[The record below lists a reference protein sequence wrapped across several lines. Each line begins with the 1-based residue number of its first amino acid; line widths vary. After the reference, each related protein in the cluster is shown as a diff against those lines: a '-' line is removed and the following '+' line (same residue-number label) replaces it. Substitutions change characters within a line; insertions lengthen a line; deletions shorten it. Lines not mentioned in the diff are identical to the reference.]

1 MSVVIT
7 SRPRLEVRPFRL
19 QGPGGGKIIVG
30 ARDGSRAPS
39 VQIVGPSVY
48 NVNTQPQAATR
59 FSDTDIDR
67 AELEALLRLLARDK
81 VRQLYRG

>member
-1 MSVVIT
+1 M
-7 SRPRLEVRPFRL
+7 
-19 QGPGGGKIIVG
+19 G

-59 FSDTDIDR
+59 ISDTDIDR
-67 AELEALLRLLARDK
+67 AELEALLRLLATMD
-81 VRQLYRG
+81 YRAK

>member
-1 MSVVIT
+1 M
-7 SRPRLEVRPFRL
+7 
-19 QGPGGGKIIVG
+19 G

-48 NVNTQPQAATR
+48 NANVNTKPQAATR

-67 AELEALLRLLARDK
+67 AKLEALLRLLARDK
-81 VRQLYRG
+81 VRELYRG